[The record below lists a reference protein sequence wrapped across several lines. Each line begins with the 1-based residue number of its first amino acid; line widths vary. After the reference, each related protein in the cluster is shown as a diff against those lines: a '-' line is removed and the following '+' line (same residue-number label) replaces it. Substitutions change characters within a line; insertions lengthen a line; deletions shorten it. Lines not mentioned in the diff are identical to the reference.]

1 MPEVVT
7 NISIEQIAIALR
19 KLKDDEIE
27 TLEFMLNSDIANE
40 IDRRLD
46 DIVAGKV
53 KTLSFDE
60 MESFKDLD

>member
-46 DIVAGKV
+46 DIVTGKV